1 MLHHL
6 SCAYYVLWTFAK
18 YVQILFKSISFDPF
32 AGWHCLAKCV
42 HGHNKHYHHNHHHHH
57 HCDHCL
63 AKCVH
68 VIKTGCR
75 PLSFSLSCVLLA
87 HLYSR
92 TDQQP
97 SRNKK
102 LHRSKNRANPA
113 FNAWA
118 LVGPPTAGL
127 ASHWPTPSC
136 DSGPNRPFC
145 QLPSFSA
152 NYSSRE
158 ARIGVS
164 ARPKLSH

>member
-1 MLHHL
+1 MTTSELAIAAWWQ
-6 SCAYYVLWTFAK
+6 C
-18 YVQILFKSISFDPF
+18 
-32 AGWHCLAKCV
+32 CLAKCE
-42 HGHNKHYHHNHHHHH
+42 HLFDFSPL
-57 HCDHCL
+57 CCCL

-75 PLSFSLSCVLLA
+75 PLSLSLSCVLA

-158 ARIGVS
+158 RRGSVSLRRAEAIGLVTRREWVRKKS
-164 ARPKLSH
+164 KWPRFPGKSLLNNG